1 MILQLIVHREKW
13 WRTTKVK
20 GRNKGGNGQ
29 GVRERETCR
38 LRGCVVRVRLWFK
51 PWESGRGESGRCRGR
66 ARQRIPA
73 AFKWSS
79 HWEVLRF
86 KMVSCDVDCVFDL
99 SFEGF
104 VLFSGGENLA
114 RSHFRTTN
122 SQQKVGKPKQGDCK
136 DRFFFPSSY
145 EPHFF
150 CFYFFRHVF
159 LLSLLQDL
167 ACILM
172 DCS

>member
-1 MILQLIVHREKW
+1 MVAVLREQE
-13 WRTTKVK
+13 
-20 GRNKGGNGQ
+20 GREGAGRRRGQ
-29 GVRERETCR
+29 
-38 LRGCVVRVRLWFK
+38 
-51 PWESGRGESGRCRGR
+51 

-104 VLFSGGENLA
+104 VLFSRGENLA
-114 RSHFRTTN
+114 RSHFRTAN
-122 SQQKVGKPKQGDCK
+122 SQQKVGKSKQGDCK
-136 DRFFFPSSY
+136 DRFFSPYLY

-150 CFYFFRHVF
+150 PAFTFFFLPCFSAEPAPG
-159 LLSLLQDL
+159 L
-167 ACILM
+167 ILNI
-172 DCS
+172 DR

>member
-1 MILQLIVHREKW
+1 MDKEW
-13 WRTTKVK
+13 EK
-20 GRNKGGNGQ
+20 GRLVVWEAVWFGLGCGWSL
-29 GVRERETCR
+29 ERA
-38 LRGCVVRVRLWFK
+38 G
-51 PWESGRGESGRCRGR
+51 GESGRRRGR

>member
-1 MILQLIVHREKW
+1 MWFGLGC
-13 WRTTKVK
+13 
-20 GRNKGGNGQ
+20 GRRLERVGGG
-29 GVRERETCR
+29 
-38 LRGCVVRVRLWFK
+38 
-51 PWESGRGESGRCRGR
+51 

-136 DRFFFPSSY
+136 DRFFSPSS
-145 EPHFF
+145 
-150 CFYFFRHVF
+150 
-159 LLSLLQDL
+159 
-167 ACILM
+167 
-172 DCS
+172 

>member
-1 MILQLIVHREKW
+1 MYLSMYIYIYLCIYLCTIIFIVIVDDEISAVRERKA
-13 WRTTKVK
+13 KK
-20 GRNKGGNGQ
+20 NNKEKKERNKGGNGQ
-29 GVRERETCR
+29 GVRERESCR
-38 LRGCVVRVRLWFK
+38 LRGGVVRVRLWLK
-51 PWESGRGESGRCRGR
+51 PWESGRGERGRRRGR

-136 DRFFFPSSY
+136 DRFFSPSS
-145 EPHFF
+145 
-150 CFYFFRHVF
+150 
-159 LLSLLQDL
+159 
-167 ACILM
+167 
-172 DCS
+172 